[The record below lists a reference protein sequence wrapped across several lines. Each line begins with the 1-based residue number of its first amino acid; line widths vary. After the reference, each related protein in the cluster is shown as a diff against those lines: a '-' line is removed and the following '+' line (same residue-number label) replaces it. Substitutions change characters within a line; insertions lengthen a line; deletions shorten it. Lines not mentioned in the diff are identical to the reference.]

1 MLRGAAGGCPAGSLY
16 DVGDVLAQ
24 LRHGGGH
31 LLGEDVTEGAKG
43 VELAAHELV
52 AAADEL
58 DKLSRVD
65 VRVTAVLDVLEQ
77 LRRNRREV
85 VGRRGGRVED
95 LEGAGEGFARARSVS
110 GVQTITGSVMAGTY
124 ISLVSTSLLE
134 RPMESYVETWTMTW

>member
-1 MLRGAAGGCPAGSLY
+1 M
-16 DVGDVLAQ
+16 GDVLAQ

-31 LLGEDVTEGAKG
+31 LLGEDVAEGSKG

-58 DKLSRVD
+58 DELARVD

-77 LRRNRREV
+77 LGRDRREV

-95 LEGAGEGFARARSVS
+95 LEGAGEGFAGARGVS
-110 GVQTITGSVMAGTY
+110 GVQAITGSAMAGTY
-124 ISLVSTSLLE
+124 ISLVRTSLLE